1 MAKVRGHKRQKPKQP
16 TQAQREHKRDL
27 QKVVELELPL
37 RRRAA
42 MMQGVAD
49 RDEKLKALK
58 YHQLEA
64 DIARL
69 KSNLAS
75 VPVPYDANMK
85 NAIAQ
90 MQQDLKELARQY

>member
-1 MAKVRGHKRQKPKQP
+1 MVKVRGHKRQKPKQP

-42 MMQGVAD
+42 MMQGIRD

-64 DIARL
+64 GITRL
-69 KSNLAS
+69 KGILAS
-75 VPVPYDANMK
+75 VPAPYDANIK
-85 NAIAQ
+85 NAIA
-90 MQQDLKELARQY
+90 

>member
-1 MAKVRGHKRQKPKQP
+1 MVKVRGHKRQKPKQP

-64 DIARL
+64 DITRL
-69 KSNLAS
+69 KGNLAS
-75 VPVPYDANMK
+75 VPAPYDANIK

-90 MQQDLKELARQY
+90 MQQDLKKFARKK

>member
-1 MAKVRGHKRQKPKQP
+1 
-16 TQAQREHKRDL
+16 
-27 QKVVELELPL
+27 
-37 RRRAA
+37 
-42 MMQGVAD
+42 MMQGVRD

-69 KSNLAS
+69 KGNLAS
-75 VPVPYDANMK
+75 VPAPYDANIK

-90 MQQDLKELARQY
+90 MQQDLKELVRK